1 MVRAGKAIVAIME
14 KAWMAI
20 VERVEMAIMVK
31 AWMAIVERAEM
42 DVVQRAE
49 MAIEE
54 SAEVAIMVKAE
65 MAPAYIQLAHHAS
78 PCWLALYFSYKH
90 KYNTNINTNINI
102 DHSASR
108 AIILHPIVS
117 LVHCSQ
123 SSQPTLVMIIV

>member
-1 MVRAGKAIVAIME
+1 MVGAGKAIV
-14 KAWMAI
+14 
-20 VERVEMAIMVK
+20 AIMVK

-42 DVVQRAE
+42 DIVDRAE
-49 MAIEE
+49 M
-54 SAEVAIMVKAE
+54 AIMVKAE

-90 KYNTNINTNINI
+90 KYNTNIYTNINI

>member
-20 VERVEMAIMVK
+20 VE
-31 AWMAIVERAEM
+31 
-42 DVVQRAE
+42 
-49 MAIEE
+49 
-54 SAEVAIMVKAE
+54 SAE

>member
-1 MVRAGKAIVAIME
+1 MVGAGKAIVAIM
-14 KAWMAI
+14 
-20 VERVEMAIMVK
+20 VK
-31 AWMAIVERAEM
+31 AWMTIVDRAEM
-42 DVVQRAE
+42 
-49 MAIEE
+49 
-54 SAEVAIMVKAE
+54 AIMVKAE